1 MIARRAAAQVVVG
14 LGLGLG
20 GAIIVGRLLRSVL
33 VQTEPTD
40 PVTLIAIAA
49 ILVLV
54 AALASWWPSSQAMRL
69 DPAVALRDE

>member
-1 MIARRAAAQVVVG
+1 VG

-20 GAIIVGRLLRSVL
+20 GAVIVGRLLRSVL
-33 VQTEPTD
+33 VQTEPSD
-40 PVTLIAIAA
+40 PVTLIAISG

-54 AALASWWPSSQAMRL
+54 AAVASWWPSSQAMRL